1 MTRFQRAAA
10 ALYAKALV
18 WAAVAAPA
26 DYAAP
31 LVAALVVGGMLAAL
45 RATEHL
51 DA

>member
-1 MTRFQRAAA
+1 MTRFQWAAA
-10 ALYAKALV
+10 ALYAKALL
-18 WAAVAAPA
+18 WASIGAPA

-31 LVAALVVGGMLAAL
+31 LVAVLVVGGMAAAL